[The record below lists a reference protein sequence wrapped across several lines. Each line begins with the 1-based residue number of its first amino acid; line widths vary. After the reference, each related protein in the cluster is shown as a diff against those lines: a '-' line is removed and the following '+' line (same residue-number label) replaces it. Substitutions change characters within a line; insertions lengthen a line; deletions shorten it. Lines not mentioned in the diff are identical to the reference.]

1 MNTEEKLEQKT
12 ILLSVN
18 IKLQTN
24 PHDPERDK
32 SILKTLD
39 KEIHNKLNTFKAS
52 GDIESFTIKTKET
65 MRYKT
70 VKKSV
75 KKRQKL
81 QNV

>member
-65 MRYKT
+65 MRT

-75 KKRQKL
+75 KKRQKPFS
-81 QNV
+81 V